1 MKIPRRTFLH
11 VAAGAAALP
20 AVSRF
25 GFAQAYP
32 SRPVRV
38 IVGQAAGSGSDT
50 AARLIGQFLSE
61 RLGQQFVIE
70 NRPGAAGNLATEA
83 VVRAPPD
90 GYTLL
95 LANGA
100 NTINAT
106 LYDRLHFDFIRDIAP
121 INRLATFSFVMEV
134 NPSVPSLLEFI
145 TYAKAN
151 PGKIN
156 MASAGSGSTSHV
168 TGELFKIMAGVEMV
182 HVPYRGS
189 TPALTDL
196 LGGQVQVM
204 FDATPSSLPHIRA
217 GKLRPLAVTTA
228 TRLEALPDVPTVG
241 DFVPGYEASSWLG
254 FGAPKNTPAAVMIC
268 SARKSIWPFPTPP
281 SKHASSILGDRCCL
295 RVRPLSLKR
304 FWPAIP
310 KSGRGSFGRRTS
322 NQSRTRS
329 LTFHNAP
336 FGEKVGSSHVAT
348 GIIGLNLRPLSG
360 RSGRAPVARLVL
372 LWRC

>member
-1 MKIPRRTFLH
+1 MKLPHRRQFLH
-11 VAAGAAALP
+11 LAAGAAALP
-20 AVSRF
+20 AASRF
-25 GFAQAYP
+25 ACAQAYP
-32 SRPVRV
+32 TRPVRV

-106 LYDRLHFDFIRDIAP
+106 LYDRLNFDFIRDIAP
-121 INRLATFSFVMEV
+121 IGRLANFSFIMEV
-134 NPSVPSLLEFI
+134 NPSVQTRTLPEFI
-145 TYAKAN
+145 AYAKGN

-168 TGELFKIMAGVEMV
+168 TGELFKMMAGVEMV

-228 TRLEALPDVPTVG
+228 TRLEVLPDVPTVG

-254 FGAPKNTPAAVMIC
+254 FGAPKNTPAVVVERLNQEINLAI
-268 SARKSIWPFPTPP
+268 SDTAIKARV
-281 SKHASSILGDRCCL
+281 AELG
-295 RVRPLSLKR
+295 
-304 FWPAIP
+304 
-310 KSGRGSFGRRTS
+310 G
-322 NQSRTRS
+322 
-329 LTFHNAP
+329 
-336 FGEKVGSSHVAT
+336 
-348 GIIGLNLRPLSG
+348 
-360 RSGRAPVARLVL
+360 LVL
-372 LWRC
+372 PPNSPAEFGNFLASDTEKWARVIRMANIKAE

>member
-1 MKIPRRTFLH
+1 MKSPRRQFLH
-11 VAAGAAALP
+11 LATGAAALP
-20 AVSRF
+20 AVSRLAW
-25 GFAQAYP
+25 AQAYP
-32 SRPVRV
+32 ARPVRV

-70 NRPGAAGNLATEA
+70 NRPGGAGNLATEA

-106 LYDRLHFDFIRDIAP
+106 LYDRLNFDFIRDIAP
-121 INRLATFSFVMEV
+121 ISRLAAFSFVMEV
-134 NPSVPSLLEFI
+134 NPSVPTRTLPEFI
-145 TYAKAN
+145 AYAKAN

-168 TGELFKIMAGVEMV
+168 TGELFKMMAGIDMV

-228 TRLEALPDVPTVG
+228 TRLEVLPDVPTVG
-241 DFVPGYEASSWLG
+241 DFVPTKRVHGLVSVHRKIRPLWSLNG
-254 FGAPKNTPAAVMIC
+254 ST
-268 SARKSIWPFPTPP
+268 RKSIWRSPTQP
-281 SKHASSILGDRCCL
+281 SKRASSTLGVWC
-295 RVRPLSLKR
+295 
-304 FWPAIP
+304 
-310 KSGRGSFGRRTS
+310 
-322 NQSRTRS
+322 
-329 LTFHNAP
+329 
-336 FGEKVGSSHVAT
+336 
-348 GIIGLNLRPLSG
+348 
-360 RSGRAPVARLVL
+360 
-372 LWRC
+372 